1 MKKIFFL
8 ISFSLFI
15 FGCSKDK
22 FNNNNPYLPNY
33 SFSMDINKNLPSY
46 SGLTFA
52 GQGIKAYPANGPLRG
67 VIVFNTGSGYTAFD
81 GSCPNQD
88 ITSCS
93 VLTIVGGNA
102 KCSCDN
108 ASYSL
113 FTGQCPGKEY
123 PLKQYRVE
131 VNGDVLR
138 VYN

>member
-1 MKKIFFL
+1 MKKIFL
-8 ISFSLFI
+8 LVSLSVFI

-33 SFSMDINKNLPSY
+33 SFSIDINKTFPPYDQLNY
-46 SGLTFA
+46 SG
-52 GQGIKAYPANGPLRG
+52 QGVKANAANGPLRG
-67 VIVFNTGSGYTAFD
+67 VIIFNTGSGYTAFD
-81 GSCPNQD
+81 GSCPNQN

-93 VLTIVGGNA
+93 ALTIVGGNA

-131 VNGDVLR
+131 VNGEILR

>member
-1 MKKIFFL
+1 MKNLILLFLLSFFVL
-8 ISFSLFI
+8 A
-15 FGCSKDK
+15 CSKDK
-22 FNNNNPYLPNY
+22 FNNNNPFLPNY
-33 SFSMDINKNLPSY
+33 SFSIDINKTLPTY
-46 SGLTFA
+46 SGLNFS
-52 GQGIKAYPANGPLRG
+52 GNGVKAYPTNGPLRG
-67 VIVFNTGSGYTAFD
+67 IIIFNTGSGYTAFD

-93 VLTIVGGNA
+93 VLTITGGNA

-131 VNGDVLR
+131 VNGDLLR